1 MMKWTRPSA
10 SIFAQGSTNFNFGH
24 AVCIMRVMPHTAP
37 CASVPMHIVHVGG
50 VCRASDKN
58 SLYTAG
64 LVEAKSTIPG
74 ALLLNFFLFSSCSL
88 GFYGGMTSS
97 VFFLSELLAVS
108 CIQHLFLHL
117 TPPNTYVAK
126 AQLCSPPHPSSPRN
140 VVSPLPSPTLTF

>member
-24 AVCIMRVMPHTAP
+24 AVCTMRMMPHTAP
-37 CASVPMHIVHVGG
+37 CASVPMRIVHVGG

-74 ALLLNFFLFSSCSL
+74 ALLVNFFLFSSCSL
-88 GFYGGMTSS
+88 GFYGGLTSS
-97 VFFLSELLAVS
+97 LFVCQS
-108 CIQHLFLHL
+108 C
-117 TPPNTYVAK
+117 
-126 AQLCSPPHPSSPRN
+126 
-140 VVSPLPSPTLTF
+140 

>member
-24 AVCIMRVMPHTAP
+24 AVCTMRMMPHTAP
-37 CASVPMHIVHVGG
+37 CASVPMRIVHVGG

-64 LVEAKSTIPG
+64 LVEAKSTIPAG
-74 ALLLNFFLFSSCSL
+74 ALLVNFFLFSSCSL
-88 GFYGGMTSS
+88 GFYGGLTSS
-97 VFFLSELLAVS
+97 PFFFVRAASHQLHSALVS
-108 CIQHLFLHL
+108 ALL

-126 AQLCSPPHPSSPRN
+126 AQLRSPQSSITKKRCVPHPQ
-140 VVSPLPSPTLTF
+140 L